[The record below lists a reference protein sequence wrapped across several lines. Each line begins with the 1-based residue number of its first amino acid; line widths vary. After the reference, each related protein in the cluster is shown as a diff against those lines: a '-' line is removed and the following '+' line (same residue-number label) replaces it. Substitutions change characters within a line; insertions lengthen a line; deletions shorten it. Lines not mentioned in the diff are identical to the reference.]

1 MNAMKQH
8 TMGLVI
14 WSAKLSTMA
23 VVLMAGGIFG
33 VWVTIQALSF
43 IVQ

>member
-1 MNAMKQH
+1 MNAIKQH

-14 WSAKLSTMA
+14 WSAKLSTLA
-23 VVLMAGGIFG
+23 LVLMAGAIFG
-33 VWVTIQALSF
+33 VWATIQALAY